1 VDCAC
6 GELSQEGFELCEGFL
21 DRVEIGAIGRQIDER
36 GTTSFDCP
44 AHAGNFVTAE
54 IVHDDDIAG
63 RERGREDLF
72 DIGEEGL
79 AIHRSV
85 EDERRGEAA
94 GTQPGDKGRCFPMPI
109 RNRRDEPLATRSA
122 SALARHV
129 GGCPGLIDKD
139 QTIWIQACLVG
150 APNLPCGRNIRPLLL
165 GGVKRLFLSVSP
177 RARRKRPIEER
188 PT

>member
-1 VDCAC
+1 YRD
-6 GELSQEGFELCEGFL
+6 
-21 DRVEIGAIGRQIDER
+21 GRAQ
-36 GTTSFDCP
+36 GC
-44 AHAGNFVTAE
+44 NFVIAK

-63 RERGREDLF
+63 RERGCEDLF

-79 AIHRSV
+79 AIHCSV
-85 EDERRGEAA
+85 EGEWRGEAA

-109 RNRRDEPLATRSA
+109 RNRCDESLATRSA
-122 SALARHV
+122 AALTRHV

-139 QTIWIQACLVG
+139 QTIWIQARLVG
-150 APNLPCGRNIRPLLL
+150 APNLPRGRNIRPLLL